1 MTQHPSTFP
10 RLGPR
15 SGRFAFAAL
24 SLALLSVVTTVAL
37 AAPPSKDKV
46 REAKAEI
53 GRIESRLAR
62 IRQGIADARMAV
74 NDAAAAVERAT
85 ADLAQTQADLHRT
98 RDDLARAAA
107 RYERV
112 TDRLND
118 RAVEAY
124 MQGTATSIDFVL
136 GAETVADLTDRL
148 AYADALAQA
157 DAELSVEVANLR
169 NQLTALRRQL
179 EVQRDAEAVAL
190 ERSRNEEQRI
200 RDLLA
205 EIESF
210 EREQEDLLDRAER
223 IYRNEKDAYQDL
235 LAEQAA
241 EDPGGV
247 EGGRTWGGGS
257 LPEPYDD
264 LFEICPVDPPR
275 GFGDGFG
282 APRYGGGYH
291 LHKGVD
297 IVAPLG
303 TEIRAPFD
311 GQAATSYNG
320 LGGRVVFV
328 VGRYGTVYNAHL
340 SAYHPTNSNGYVQA
354 GEVIGYVGNT
364 GYSTVPHDHFEFRP
378 NSIPSGW
385 PYSVYG
391 YGVIEDAINPYP
403 MLIQACG

>member
-1 MTQHPSTFP
+1 MTEQRSTFP
-10 RLGPR
+10 R
-15 SGRFAFAAL
+15 SGRLAVAAL
-24 SLALLSVVTTVAL
+24 LVALVCVLTTVAI
-37 AAPPSKDKV
+37 AAPPSKDSV

-53 GRIESRLAR
+53 DRIVGRLAG
-62 IRQGIADARMAV
+62 IRDELAQARLAV
-74 NDAAAAVERAT
+74 NVAAAAVERAT

-98 RDDLARAAA
+98 RDDLERAEA
-107 RYERV
+107 RYGRV
-112 TDRLND
+112 TERLNE

-124 MQGTATSIDFVL
+124 MQGPATSIDFVL

-157 DAELSVEVANLR
+157 DAELAVEVTNLR
-169 NQLTALRRQL
+169 NELTSLRTRL
-179 EVQRDAEAVAL
+179 EDQRDAQAVAL

-200 RDLLA
+200 RDGLA
-205 EIESF
+205 EIESL
-210 EREQEDLLDRAER
+210 EREQKDLLDRAER

-235 LAEQAA
+235 VAEQAVQ
-241 EDPGGV
+241 DPGGSV
-247 EGGRTWGGGS
+247 GGRTWNGGP
-257 LPEPYDD
+257 LPEPYDH

-282 APRYGGGYH
+282 APRFGGGYH

-320 LGGRVVFV
+320 LGGNVVFV

-340 SAYHPTNSNGYVQA
+340 QQPSNASGFVRA
-354 GEVIGYVGNT
+354 GEVIGYVGST

-385 PYSVYG
+385 PSSTYG
-391 YGVIEDAINPYP
+391 YAVIEDAINPYP

>member
-10 RLGPR
+10 R
-15 SGRFAFAAL
+15 SGRFATAAAL
-24 SLALLSVVTTVAL
+24 LALVCALTTVAI
-37 AAPPSKDKV
+37 AAPPSKENV

-53 GRIESRLAR
+53 DRIEGELAR
-62 IRQGIADARMAV
+62 IRQELAEARLAV
-74 NDAAAAVERAT
+74 NVAAAAVERAT
-85 ADLAQTQADLHRT
+85 ADLAATQADLHRT
-98 RDDLARAAA
+98 RDDLARAEA

-112 TDRLND
+112 TDRLNE

-124 MQGTATSIDFVL
+124 MYGPATSLDFVL
-136 GAETVADLTDRL
+136 GAETVAELTDRL

-157 DAELSVEVANLR
+157 DAELAVDVANLR
-169 NQLTALRRQL
+169 NELTSLRTQL
-179 EVQRDAEAVAL
+179 EDQRDAQAVAL
-190 ERSRNEEQRI
+190 ERSRNEEQRV
-200 RDLLA
+200 RDGLA
-205 EIESF
+205 EIESLG
-210 EREQEDLLDRAER
+210 RQQEDLLDQAER
-223 IYRNEKDAYQDL
+223 VYRNRKDALQDF

-241 EDPGGV
+241 QDTGGSV
-247 EGGRTWGGGS
+247 GGRTWNGGP
-257 LPEPYDD
+257 LPAPYDH

-282 APRYGGGYH
+282 APRFGGGYH

-320 LGGRVVFV
+320 LGGNVVFV

-340 SAYHPTNSNGYVQA
+340 SAPHPVNSNGPVQA
-354 GEVIGYVGNT
+354 GDVIGYVGST

-385 PYSVYG
+385 PSSDYG
-391 YGVIEDAINPYP
+391 YAVVEDAINPYP